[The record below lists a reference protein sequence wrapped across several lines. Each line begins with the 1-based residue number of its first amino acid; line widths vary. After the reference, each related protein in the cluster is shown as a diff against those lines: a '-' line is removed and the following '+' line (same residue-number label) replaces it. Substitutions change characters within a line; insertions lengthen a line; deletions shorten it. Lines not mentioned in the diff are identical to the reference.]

1 MASRR
6 RQPPVCFYSGC
17 RVARGGFPQGSHAPT
32 AFPEKRAP
40 TARHQSFASGRF
52 DLLSTP
58 SVSLLAFAFFRLRP
72 CFRFRVKRTLMLA
85 RPIVLATLSLGIA
98 TLVGCSKGPTTVPNP
113 FSTAD
118 RVPPPATRAI
128 APGTAQPYYQS
139 VPATSLPGTAPA
151 YAPPAGA
158 YPGLL
163 PQASSPRP
171 PTNTFASAT
180 PGDAIS
186 IPTDNT
192 ALRFGGATKPAPF
205 NPRQPESLAARTAT
219 ANGWISGSAPVRSP
233 AFNGLQSNGSQT
245 MLASVP
251 TSTPRVRLPGSGTY
265 NRQPVSVAALQPKTQ
280 GVRITPLP
288 GSSDTVGWR

>member
-1 MASRR
+1 M
-6 RQPPVCFYSGC
+6 
-17 RVARGGFPQGSHAPT
+17 H
-32 AFPEKRAP
+32 
-40 TARHQSFASGRF
+40 
-52 DLLSTP
+52 
-58 SVSLLAFAFFRLRP
+58 
-72 CFRFRVKRTLMLA
+72 A
-85 RPIVLATLSLGIA
+85 RPIVWATLSLGIA

-139 VPATSLPGTAPA
+139 VPATTAPA
-151 YAPPAGA
+151 FAPPTA
-158 YPGLL
+158 YPGGLQ

-171 PTNTFASAT
+171 ATNTLTSTT

-186 IPTDNT
+186 IPSDNT
-192 ALRFGGATKPAPF
+192 ALRFGNATQPAPF

-233 AFNGLQSNGSQT
+233 VTSGSQT
-245 MLASVP
+245 MLA
-251 TSTPRVRLPGSGTY
+251 STPRVRLPGSGTY

-288 GSSDTVGWR
+288 GNNNSSSDTVGWR